1 MKKYVYSAKND
12 SGNLINGSLWANS
25 CREAAEL
32 LRVQNIFVLSLSE
45 ETSHIKRYFTA
56 LSLFNSS
63 LNLIAV
69 TSLCRQL
76 SIMLKSGITLQDA
89 LENIEQQNKN
99 KTTKNILSAVC
110 LQMQTGKT
118 FSDSLLPYEKF
129 FPPTFLT
136 LVTIGETSGQLA
148 EMLQKAAVYLEQTY
162 SAREKLKT
170 AAIYPLILISVFL
183 TTAIIMFM
191 VILPMFIELFNNL
204 NISLPLVTKI
214 VLYLGLTIKNYGL
227 LMTLFTILTF
237 LCCKILYESS
247 PRRQNIFHLLI
258 FKIPLLGR
266 LLLNI
271 TLLQLCSALSI
282 MIASGITIDKAL
294 SIITDNTPNIC
305 FRQIL
310 NKAQLGIQKGH
321 SLSAALS
328 GSDLIPPLFMQ
339 MLTIGEKSGNLAQLM
354 NDTAEFYQNDT
365 DLLYKRIIALA
376 EPCMIIIIS
385 IFIGIFVAAIALPM
399 FEAASQIPM

>member
-294 SIITDNTPNIC
+294 SIIPPI
-305 FRQIL
+305 F
-310 NKAQLGIQKGH
+310 A
-321 SLSAALS
+321 S
-328 GSDLIPPLFMQ
+328 G
-339 MLTIGEKSGNLAQLM
+339 K
-354 NDTAEFYQNDT
+354 Y
-365 DLLYKRIIALA
+365 
-376 EPCMIIIIS
+376 
-385 IFIGIFVAAIALPM
+385 
-399 FEAASQIPM
+399 